1 MERSKQVV
9 FLEGGEVWIEKVPW
23 SVILEEMVAEH
34 KYELRKVRYFFVSR
48 EKLLDINRQFL
59 RHDYNTDV
67 ITFDYSKNNKVAT
80 EIFIS
85 LDDVRYN
92 ADKLGLEYKQECLR
106 VMLHGVLHVLGFN
119 DQEESERMLMRS
131 EEDRWLKR
139 MSQYGNEL

>member
-9 FLEGGEVWIEKVPW
+9 FLEGGEVWMEKVPW
-23 SVILEEMVAEH
+23 SVILDEMVTEH

-119 DQEESERMLMRS
+119 DQVESERWQMRL
-131 EEDRWLKR
+131 EEDIWLNR
-139 MSQYGNEL
+139 ISQYGNEL

>member
-9 FLEGGEVWIEKVPW
+9 FLEGGEVWMEKVPW
-23 SVILEEMVAEH
+23 SVFLDEMVTEH

-67 ITFDYSKNNKVAT
+67 ITFDYSKNNKVST

-119 DQEESERMLMRS
+119 DQEESERWQMRL
-131 EEDRWLKR
+131 EEDIWLNR
-139 MSQYGNEL
+139 ISQYGNEL